1 MCDRSRERIDAQ
13 YRNMITA
20 ERINV
25 LQALLNEGR
34 NGSDT
39 LAATLQDLK
48 NGNRPLSTRLG
59 RGFTA

>member
-1 MCDRSRERIDAQ
+1 MVTRD
-13 YRNMITA
+13 
-20 ERINV
+20 RINV

-48 NGNRPLSTRLG
+48 NGDSPLNTRLG